1 MPKIGL
7 PAPALLALVKA
18 WGATVLA
25 SATTVAEA
33 RWLHAHGADAV
44 IAQGLEAGGHRGHF
58 LSHGLSLQMG
68 TFALLPQVLRAVPC
82 PVIAAEGIADAD
94 GVVAA
99 RALGAAA
106 VQLGTSFLLC
116 DEASASV
123 VHRAALQQPGA
134 AHTALTNVHRPSGA
148 QHRQPRD
155 GRARMPAPAGTAL
168 PLGRQRDRRAACSG
182 RSARL
187 GRFLPLW
194 ADQNT
199 SGCHPVPAAVL
210 LRQLAQRCPT

>member
-58 LSHGLSLQMG
+58 LSHDLSLQMG

-82 PVIAAEGIADAD
+82 
-94 GVVAA
+94 
-99 RALGAAA
+99 
-106 VQLGTSFLLC
+106 
-116 DEASASV
+116 
-123 VHRAALQQPGA
+123 
-134 AHTALTNVHRPSGA
+134 
-148 QHRQPRD
+148 
-155 GRARMPAPAGTAL
+155 RAR
-168 PLGRQRDRRAACSG
+168 
-182 RSARL
+182 
-187 GRFLPLW
+187 
-194 ADQNT
+194 
-199 SGCHPVPAAVL
+199 
-210 LRQLAQRCPT
+210 